1 IILIKKWFCPSFHY
15 MLEHQQSGWFGLCIV
30 PIIYYLLTYMMGNY
44 NYTDELWAETGA
56 LRILLM
62 VLVFSVYNLFL
73 QLFKRT
79 RQQLTLQN
87 EQNMLTLQI
96 NAMQTYLG
104 QLKES
109 QKKTAIY
116 RHDLRH
122 HMQYISACLNS
133 DKIQDAQEYITSVCN
148 DITAICVMRYCEND
162 TINLLLSSYSTKAK
176 ESNITLDISV
186 DVPAATQVPP
196 TDICVIFANSLEN
209 AINATKP
216 LSQEDKRKI
225 DISCNNKNGK
235 LFLQIKNNYTGSVKF
250 NGDIPYSTKKNHGT
264 GIKSI
269 VSVVEKC
276 QGVYSFT
283 AKDGVFIMN
292 VIL

>member
-1 IILIKKWFCPSFHY
+1 
-15 MLEHQQSGWFGLCIV
+15 
-30 PIIYYLLTYMMGNY
+30 
-44 NYTDELWAETGA
+44 
-56 LRILLM
+56 LLM

-148 DITAICVMRYCEND
+148 DITAICVIRFCEND

-216 LSQEDKRKI
+216 LSQEEKRKI